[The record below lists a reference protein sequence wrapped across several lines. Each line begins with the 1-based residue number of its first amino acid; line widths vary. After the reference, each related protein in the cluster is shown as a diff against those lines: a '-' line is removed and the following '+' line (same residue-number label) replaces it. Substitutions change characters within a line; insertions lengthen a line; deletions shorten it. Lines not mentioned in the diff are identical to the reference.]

1 MSRLQKKCLIASAG
15 LHLLLGGILFIG
27 PAFLSSEPPP
37 DNSPILDIIPAKLV
51 DGNFSGGGNP
61 KAKPPPPAP
70 VVPKSEPAPADPEP
84 QPEPVK
90 LRGPAPPQETV
101 KDRVEEKSDPDSLE
115 MKPRKRR
122 LPQISL
128 KQVVRRNDEA
138 DKRRA
143 ARAAA
148 AAAERERYAQQRRL
162 AALIGSTA
170 RNLND
175 DVAPSTGV
183 EAEYGP
189 GGGGEAYAS
198 YDEAVRSIY
207 WHAWVPP
214 EDTASNRAVGKASV
228 VIARDGHVVSA
239 RLIVPCGDS
248 SVDRSIER
256 TLERVTFI
264 APFPEGAKDKERTY
278 TIRFDLSAKRL
289 NG

>member
-1 MSRLQKKCLIASAG
+1 MDRLQKKCVIAATG
-15 LHLLLGGILFIG
+15 LHLVLLSVLIVG

-37 DNSPILDIIPAKLV
+37 DNSPILDIIPAKLI

-61 KAKPPPPAP
+61 KAKPPPPLP
-70 VVPKSEPAPADPEP
+70 VLPKAAPAPAEPQP
-84 QPEPVK
+84 QPEPV
-90 LRGPAPPQETV
+90 REPEPAREQTQDQPEQ
-101 KDRVEEKSDPDSLE
+101 RRDPDSLE
-115 MKPRKRR
+115 LKPTKRK

-128 KQVVRRNDEA
+128 KEVTRRPDSSQ
-138 DKRRA
+138 RS

-148 AAAERERYAQQRRL
+148 AAEAQREITEQRRRL

-170 RNLND
+170 RNLSD

-198 YDEAVRSIY
+198 YDDAVRSVY
-207 WHAWVPP
+207 YQAWVPP
-214 EDTASNRAVGKASV
+214 EDTASDRAVGRASV

-239 RLIVPCGDS
+239 RLITSSGDT
-248 SVDRSIER
+248 SVDRSIQR

-264 APFPEGAKDKERTY
+264 APFPEGAKDNERTY
-278 TIRFDLSAKRL
+278 KIRFDLSAKRL